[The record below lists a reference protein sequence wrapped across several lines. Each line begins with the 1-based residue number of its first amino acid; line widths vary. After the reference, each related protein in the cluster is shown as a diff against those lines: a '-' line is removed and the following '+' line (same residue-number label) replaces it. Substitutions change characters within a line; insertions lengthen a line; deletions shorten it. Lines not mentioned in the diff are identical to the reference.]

1 MAARQEWLHRDYYAT
16 LGVDKKADEAA
27 IKKAYRKLA
36 KKYHPDIHPGDKAA
50 EEKFKE
56 VGEAYAVLSD
66 PKERKEYDAFR
77 QMTSGGA
84 RFTGGTGGPGGAN
97 YEDLFSMFGGG
108 GGGTQFRF
116 NTGGGA
122 GGGFSGG
129 FPGGAGGPG
138 GPGGPGGGRSN
149 PLEDMLG
156 GLFGGGGFSRGA
168 RQSKGEDMRATT
180 RISFR
185 EAITGATL
193 QINVSGRPI
202 TVRVPKGVH
211 DGQTIRLRGKGMPGM
226 NGGPAGDLLI
236 KVTVNPHPVFSLDG
250 KNVRATVPITFAE
263 AALGAT
269 IEVPTPDMGPVKVK
283 VPAGTSSG
291 TTLRVRRKGIE
302 TAGKKGESGSRSDL
316 LVTVNVVVPKKLSR
330 EARKAVEEF
339 HNASAE
345 ADPRASLLELANQ

>member
-1 MAARQEWLHRDYYAT
+1 MAARQEWLHRDYYAA
-16 LGVDKKADEAA
+16 LGVEKTADEAA

-56 VGEAYAVLSD
+56 IGEAYAVLSD

-108 GGGTQFRF
+108 GGSTQFHF
-116 NTGGGA
+116 NTGGPGAGFGGAGFGGGGAGAAGA
-122 GGGFSGG
+122 GGRGG
-129 FPGGAGGPG
+129 
-138 GPGGPGGGRSN
+138 N

-156 GLFGGGGFSRGA
+156 GLFGGGGFSRQPRA
-168 RQSKGEDMRATT
+168 SKGEDLRAKA

-185 EAITGATL
+185 EAIAGATL
-193 QINVSGRPI
+193 QITADGRPM

-211 DGQTIRLRGKGMPGM
+211 DGQTIRLRGKGMPGTG
-226 NGGPAGDLLI
+226 GGPAGDLLI

-250 KNVRATVPITFAE
+250 KNVRATVPVTFAE

-269 IEVPTPDMGPVKVK
+269 IEVPTPDLGPVKVK

-302 TAGKKGESGSRSDL
+302 TRGKKGAGTSRSDL

-330 EARKAVEEF
+330 EARQAVEQFQE
-339 HNASAE
+339 ATAE
-345 ADPRASLLELANQ
+345 ADPRAELLELSQQ